1 MHLDD
6 GTPPTWCKREVLLNG
21 GLARADPLV
30 METAIGEL
38 TRRSGPKARRI
49 GRRVSTP
56 GLWID
61 WQPAAHGSRPRPLRG
76 PGAALQQALIDD
88 LSITGAR
95 VVVTDAEPLGVGR
108 TVTIGMDAG
117 AGLCEI
123 RRVETKETGER
134 TYGVEFIWLDSEL
147 SDKGSDLVTGDRG
160 SLDEHWH
167 RFR

>member
-1 MHLDD
+1 
-6 GTPPTWCKREVLLNG
+6 
-21 GLARADPLV
+21 

-38 TRRSGPKARRI
+38 MRQSSPEARRI

-56 GLWID
+56 WLWID
-61 WQPAAHGSRPRPLRG
+61 WQPAAHGGRPLPLRRQ
-76 PGAALQQALIDD
+76 GAAVQQARIAD

-95 VVVTDAEPLGVGR
+95 VVLTDAEPLGVGT

-123 RRVETKETGER
+123 RRVETNETGER

-147 SDKGSDLVTGDRG
+147 SDKVSDLVTGDRG
-160 SLDEHWH
+160 SLDEHWY
-167 RFR
+167 RSR